1 MLTILTAS
9 QQPALGRK
17 IRYLFLFAFF
27 LLPCVLK
34 ADSASKADRSRLEV
48 HIYSEPGCPYCQ
60 RAKSFLRDQT
70 RKLQWLR
77 VIDHDIQSDAL
88 ALSQFEALNKR
99 LEVKQPGVPLIL
111 VGARPFI
118 GFDAPETTGAQI
130 MEAARQCIGDPCRD
144 LYEEVNASLSQPQ
157 YVPPASD
164 TQSAPVTRPSL
175 PAQINLPVIGEI
187 NTRALSLPVLTVLLA
202 AVDGFNPCAMWVL
215 VFLIGLLLGM
225 ENKVRM
231 WILGGTFLLTSALV
245 YFLFLSAWLNIFL
258 LLGALLWIRLA
269 VGGIALVGGAYYLRE
284 FALNPDAVC
293 KVTNS
298 GERRTIMDA
307 LKRTVQEEHF
317 WLALAGIV
325 VLAAAVNLIELLC
338 SAGLPAV
345 FTNVLSLSDLP
356 TWQYYAYL
364 LLYISVFLADDAIIF
379 ITAMVTLQ
387 ATGLT
392 ASYSRYSHLIGGTAM
407 VIIGILLIFRPD
419 WLAFS

>member
-9 QQPALGRK
+9 QQPALGPK
-17 IRYLFLFAFF
+17 IRYLFLFALF

-99 LEVKQPGVPLIL
+99 LGVKQPGVPLIL

-130 MEAARQCIGDPCRD
+130 MEAARQCIGVPCRD

-164 TQSAPVTRPSL
+164 TQSPPVTRPSL
-175 PAQINLPVIGEI
+175 PAQIDLPVIGEI
-187 NTRALSLPVLTVLLA
+187 NTHALSLPVLTVLLA

>member
-1 MLTILTAS
+1 MLTTLTVDR
-9 QQPALGRK
+9 QPPLTCTLRLLLLLALVM
-17 IRYLFLFAFF
+17 LPFAAQ
-27 LLPCVLK
+27 
-34 ADSASKADRSRLEV
+34 ADSATKADRSRLVV
-48 HIYSEPGCPYCQ
+48 HVYSEPGCPYCQ
-60 RAKSFLRDQT
+60 RAKSFLRDQA
-70 RKLQWLR
+70 RKLPWLQ
-77 VIDHDIQSDAL
+77 VIDHNIQSDAR
-88 ALSQFEALNKR
+88 AINQFEALNRRLGVKR
-99 LEVKQPGVPLIL
+99 PGVPLIL

-130 MEAARQCIGDPCRD
+130 MEAARLCSGVPCRD
-144 LYEEVNASLSQPQ
+144 LYAEVAASLSQLRN
-157 YVPPASD
+157 VPLPND
-164 TQSAPVTRPSL
+164 TLSAPVTRPGL
-175 PAQINLPVIGEI
+175 PSQIDLPVIGEV
-187 NTRALSLPVLTVLLA
+187 NTRTLSLPLLTVLLA

-225 ENKVRM
+225 ENKARM
-231 WILGGTFLLTSALV
+231 WLLGGTFLLTSALV

-258 LLGALLWIRLA
+258 VLGALLWIRLA
-269 VGGIALVGGAYYLRE
+269 VGGFAIVGGAYYLRE

-293 KVTNS
+293 KVTNP

-325 VLAAAVNLIELLC
+325 VLAAGVNLIELLC

-345 FTNVLSLSDLP
+345 FTNVLSLSDLSS
-356 TWQYYAYL
+356 WQYYGYL

-392 ASYSRYSHLIGGTAM
+392 AGYSRYSHLIGGTAM
-407 VIIGILLIFRPD
+407 VVIGALLIFRPE
-419 WLAFS
+419 WLAFN

>member
-1 MLTILTAS
+1 MLTTLTAG
-9 QQPALGRK
+9 QQPTLGPK
-17 IRYLFLFAFF
+17 IRYLFLFALF
-27 LLPCVLK
+27 LLPCVVK
-34 ADSASKADRSRLEV
+34 ADSASKADSPRLVV
-48 HIYSEPGCPYCQ
+48 HVYSEPGCPYCQ
-60 RAKSFLRDQT
+60 RAKSFLRDQA

-88 ALSQFEALNKR
+88 ASKQFEALNRR
-99 LEVKQPGVPLIL
+99 LGVKQPGVPLIL
-111 VGARPFI
+111 VGPRPFI
-118 GFDAPETTGAQI
+118 GFDAPETTGAQVI
-130 MEAARQCIGDPCRD
+130 EAARQCIGVPCRD
-144 LYEEVNASLSQPQ
+144 LYEEVTASLSQPR

-175 PAQINLPVIGEI
+175 PDQIDLPVIGEV

-225 ENKVRM
+225 ENKARM
-231 WILGGTFLLTSALV
+231 WILGGTFLFTSALV

-258 LLGALLWIRLA
+258 LLGALLWIRIA
-269 VGGIALVGGAYYLRE
+269 VGGFALVGGAYYLRE

-407 VIIGILLIFRPD
+407 VIIGVLLIFRPD
-419 WLAFS
+419 WLAFN

>member
-1 MLTILTAS
+1 
-9 QQPALGRK
+9 
-17 IRYLFLFAFF
+17 
-27 LLPCVLK
+27 
-34 ADSASKADRSRLEV
+34 
-48 HIYSEPGCPYCQ
+48 
-60 RAKSFLRDQT
+60 
-70 RKLQWLR
+70 
-77 VIDHDIQSDAL
+77 
-88 ALSQFEALNKR
+88 
-99 LEVKQPGVPLIL
+99 
-111 VGARPFI
+111 
-118 GFDAPETTGAQI
+118 
-130 MEAARQCIGDPCRD
+130 
-144 LYEEVNASLSQPQ
+144 
-157 YVPPASD
+157 
-164 TQSAPVTRPSL
+164 
-175 PAQINLPVIGEI
+175 
-187 NTRALSLPVLTVLLA
+187 
-202 AVDGFNPCAMWVL
+202 MWVL

-225 ENKVRM
+225 ENKARM
-231 WILGGTFLLTSALV
+231 WILGGTFLFTSALV

-258 LLGALLWIRLA
+258 LLGALLWIRIA
-269 VGGIALVGGAYYLRE
+269 VGGFALVGGAYYLRE

-407 VIIGILLIFRPD
+407 VIIGVLLIFRPD

>member
-9 QQPALGRK
+9 QQPALGPK
-17 IRYLFLFAFF
+17 IRYLFLFALF

-99 LEVKQPGVPLIL
+99 LGVKQPGVPLIL

-130 MEAARQCIGDPCRD
+130 MEAARQCIGVPCRD

-164 TQSAPVTRPSL
+164 TQSSPVTRPSL
-175 PAQINLPVIGEI
+175 PAQIDLPVIGEI

>member
-1 MLTILTAS
+1 M
-9 QQPALGRK
+9 
-17 IRYLFLFAFF
+17 
-27 LLPCVLK
+27 
-34 ADSASKADRSRLEV
+34 
-48 HIYSEPGCPYCQ
+48 
-60 RAKSFLRDQT
+60 
-70 RKLQWLR
+70 
-77 VIDHDIQSDAL
+77 IDHDIQSDAL

-99 LEVKQPGVPLIL
+99 LGVKQPGVPLIL

-130 MEAARQCIGDPCRD
+130 MEAARQCIGVPCRD

-164 TQSAPVTRPSL
+164 TQSSPVTRPSL
-175 PAQINLPVIGEI
+175 PAQIDLPVIGEI

-269 VGGIALVGGAYYLRE
+269 VGGFALVGGAYYLRE

-407 VIIGILLIFRPD
+407 VIIGVLLIFRPD